1 MSLTGQPDLTLIKVA
16 QSYPKVAQKG
26 SNWRPVS
33 KIILVK
39 IIQDRANIL
48 SVTYSLYIERKV

>member
-16 QSYPKVAQKG
+16 QKG
-26 SNWRPVS
+26 RNWRPVL

-39 IIQDRANIL
+39 IIQARANIL